1 MSPTFDTPDLS
12 SGFSYS
18 KSKKKGNWRTLIINA
33 NGVLSKTAEIA
44 AIIDYCDPDL
54 MLFTE
59 TKIDSS
65 ISFSEFLPNG
75 YNGGFRRDRNKNGG
89 GVMIVTKQEYTIT
102 DLDLLTPSQHNSE
115 SVWASI
121 SLKDHSKLIVGS
133 FYRLPD
139 KGIEPILNLE
149 TELSEITE
157 KLRNNSK
164 YTVMLGGDFNAAN
177 IDWDTGIVPDSTD
190 NRLMKEKLVTVLAEA
205 GLTQMQRDPTRGQ
218 NLLDL
223 FCCNKPSLVK
233 SCISIP
239 GISDHSIV
247 LADCNLKTPITNKPQ
262 RRVYRWSKADWHK
275 IKGLTTTFAESFLAL
290 ANSRSVND
298 HYLVFKK
305 FMEGLLKT
313 DIPSKLTGSR
323 HNLPWINTEL
333 KRQIRKKGRRF
344 SKAKKSGLKEDWD
357 NYKAIEKDVKCNLN
371 RAETNFLQ
379 TILTTG
385 LESGDTKPFW
395 KYVRSQKQE
404 HFGITALRSNGS
416 LYTDSSSK
424 SEILNKQFKSVF
436 TPPSLDETPKVPGQP
451 FPPIK
456 DLRITEHGVYKLIDG
471 INTSKSS
478 GPDGIPGKLL
488 QSLAKELAPVLRF
501 IFEQSLL
508 TVDLP
513 IDWTRAN
520 VAPVFK
526 KGSKLQA
533 VNYRPVSL
541 TCITCKLF
549 EHIIC
554 RHVLD
559 HLEQH
564 KILTDLQHGF
574 RSGRSCETQLITTFQ
589 DIAEMYD
596 KKGSQIDIAVLDFSK
611 AFDTVPHDGL
621 LSKLKHYGID
631 KHIWQWISNFL
642 KKRKQCVVVD
652 GVSSGLVDVD
662 SEVPQGTVLGP
673 ILFLLHINDLP
684 SIVSSKVRLFADD
697 CLIYRQIKSN
707 NDQIEL
713 QRDLNLLESWGVK
726 WGMRFN
732 AAKCNIMRVS
742 RIRLPFLYSYKLS
755 GQVLD
760 EVKDSKYLGVT
771 ISDNLDWSKHITTTT
786 TKANARLSFIKRNL
800 KDCPQKLKEIAYFSL
815 VRSFVDYASAVWDP
829 HQKYNQ
835 EKLEMVQRRAARFVK
850 SRYKR
855 TDSVTA
861 MLDELGWPI
870 LSKRRKD
877 ARLILFY
884 KIINNLAQVPHEHI
898 LIKAYEGTRKKNNH
912 KFRHIA
918 VNTSQYRQSFSPKTV
933 GPWNQLSFADSPTLE
948 NFRINLMSTNRP

>member
-1 MSPTFDTPDLS
+1 
-12 SGFSYS
+12 
-18 KSKKKGNWRTLIINA
+18 
-33 NGVLSKTAEIA
+33 
-44 AIIDYCDPDL
+44 
-54 MLFTE
+54 
-59 TKIDSS
+59 
-65 ISFSEFLPNG
+65 
-75 YNGGFRRDRNKNGG
+75 
-89 GVMIVTKQEYTIT
+89 MIVTKQEYTIT

-133 FYRLPD
+133 FYRPPD

-177 IDWDTGIVPDSTD
+177 IDWDTGTVPDSTD

-247 LADCNLKTPITNKPQ
+247 LADCDLKTPITNKPQ
-262 RRVYRWSKADWHK
+262 RMVYRWSKADWLK

-298 HYLVFKK
+298 NYVVFKK

-313 DIPSKLTGSR
+313 DIPSKLSGSR
-323 HNLPWINTEL
+323 NKLPWINTEL

-357 NYKAIEKDVKCNLN
+357 NYKAMEKDVKCNLK

-404 HFGITALRSNGS
+404 HFGITALRSNDS

-424 SEILNKQFKSVF
+424 SEILNKQFKSLF
-436 TPPSLDETPKVPGQP
+436 TPPSLVETPKLPGQP

-456 DLRITEHGVYKLIDG
+456 DLHITEHGVYKLIDG

-488 QSLAKELAPVLRF
+488 QSLANELAPVLRF

-508 TVDLP
+508 TGDLP
-513 IDWTRAN
+513 VDWTRAN
-520 VAPVFK
+520 VAPIFK

-533 VNYRPVSL
+533 VNYRPVPL

-596 KKGSQIDIAVLDFSK
+596 KKGSRIDIAVLDFSK

-631 KHIWQWISNFL
+631 KNIWQWISNFL

-662 SEVPQGTVLGP
+662 SGVPQGTVLGP

-713 QRDLNLLESWGVK
+713 QRDLNLLESWG
-726 WGMRFN
+726 
-732 AAKCNIMRVS
+732 AK
-742 RIRLPFLYSYKLS
+742 
-755 GQVLD
+755 
-760 EVKDSKYLGVT
+760 
-771 ISDNLDWSKHITTTT
+771 
-786 TKANARLSFIKRNL
+786 
-800 KDCPQKLKEIAYFSL
+800 
-815 VRSFVDYASAVWDP
+815 
-829 HQKYNQ
+829 
-835 EKLEMVQRRAARFVK
+835 
-850 SRYKR
+850 
-855 TDSVTA
+855 
-861 MLDELGWPI
+861 
-870 LSKRRKD
+870 
-877 ARLILFY
+877 
-884 KIINNLAQVPHEHI
+884 
-898 LIKAYEGTRKKNNH
+898 
-912 KFRHIA
+912 
-918 VNTSQYRQSFSPKTV
+918 
-933 GPWNQLSFADSPTLE
+933 
-948 NFRINLMSTNRP
+948 

>member
-1 MSPTFDTPDLS
+1 
-12 SGFSYS
+12 
-18 KSKKKGNWRTLIINA
+18 
-33 NGVLSKTAEIA
+33 
-44 AIIDYCDPDL
+44 
-54 MLFTE
+54 
-59 TKIDSS
+59 
-65 ISFSEFLPNG
+65 
-75 YNGGFRRDRNKNGG
+75 
-89 GVMIVTKQEYTIT
+89 
-102 DLDLLTPSQHNSE
+102 
-115 SVWASI
+115 
-121 SLKDHSKLIVGS
+121 
-133 FYRLPD
+133 
-139 KGIEPILNLE
+139 
-149 TELSEITE
+149 
-157 KLRNNSK
+157 
-164 YTVMLGGDFNAAN
+164 
-177 IDWDTGIVPDSTD
+177 
-190 NRLMKEKLVTVLAEA
+190 
-205 GLTQMQRDPTRGQ
+205 MQRDPTRGQ

-298 HYLVFKK
+298 NYFVFKK

-344 SKAKKSGLKEDWD
+344 SKAKKSGLKEDWN
-357 NYKAIEKDVKCNLN
+357 NYKAIEKDVKCNLK

-404 HFGITALRSNGS
+404 HFGVTALRSNGS

-436 TPPSLDETPKVPGQP
+436 TPPSLDETPKLPGQP

-508 TVDLP
+508 TGDLP

-520 VAPVFK
+520 VAHVFK

-541 TCITCKLF
+541 TSITCKLF

-662 SEVPQGTVLGP
+662 SGVPQGTVLGP

-684 SIVSSKVRLFADD
+684 SIVSRLSGWILRTFISRDSLTLLTLFKCIVLSRLDYGSQLWSPHQIKSINKIEQVQRSFTRFITGMRPLSYDERLKSLHLYSVQRRFERYIIIYIWKILESIVPNLSQPITCYFSDRRGRLCHLEHVCAGRLGTLSYNSFRWKAVRLFN
-697 CLIYRQIKSN
+697 CLPQHVRNVSSCSTIIFKKKL
-707 NDQIEL
+707 DQ
-713 QRDLNLLESWGVK
+713 
-726 WGMRFN
+726 
-732 AAKCNIMRVS
+732 
-742 RIRLPFLYSYKLS
+742 FLC
-755 GQVLD
+755 
-760 EVKDSKYLGVT
+760 
-771 ISDNLDWSKHITTTT
+771 NLDDKPCTPHFDNSVVHV
-786 TKANARLSFIKRNL
+786 TKCDTN
-800 KDCPQKLKEIAYFSL
+800 
-815 VRSFVDYASAVWDP
+815 FVSC
-829 HQKYNQ
+829 
-835 EKLEMVQRRAARFVK
+835 
-850 SRYKR
+850 
-855 TDSVTA
+855 
-861 MLDELGWPI
+861 
-870 LSKRRKD
+870 
-877 ARLILFY
+877 
-884 KIINNLAQVPHEHI
+884 
-898 LIKAYEGTRKKNNH
+898 
-912 KFRHIA
+912 
-918 VNTSQYRQSFSPKTV
+918 
-933 GPWNQLSFADSPTLE
+933 
-948 NFRINLMSTNRP
+948 